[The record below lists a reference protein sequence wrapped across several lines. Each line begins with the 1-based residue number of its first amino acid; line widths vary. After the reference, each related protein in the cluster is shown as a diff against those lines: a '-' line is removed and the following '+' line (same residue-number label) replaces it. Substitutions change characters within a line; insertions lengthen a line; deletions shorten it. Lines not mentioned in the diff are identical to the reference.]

1 MRKFMNVELLN
12 NIIDEVWEYHGY
24 FDEDTYDG
32 IMQVVRYALGMIV
45 EQKLFYLDAIIYEL
59 GIERGLSYD
68 YDIVNLIKKSE
79 EEHKDE
85 PEWLFS
91 CLVFDDVYRYIERR

>member
-1 MRKFMNVELLN
+1 MRKVMNIELLD

-24 FDEDTYDG
+24 FDEDTYAG
-32 IMQVVRYALGMIV
+32 IMQVIRYALGMIV
-45 EQKLFYLDAIIYEL
+45 EEKLFYLEAIIYEL

-85 PEWLFS
+85 QELFS